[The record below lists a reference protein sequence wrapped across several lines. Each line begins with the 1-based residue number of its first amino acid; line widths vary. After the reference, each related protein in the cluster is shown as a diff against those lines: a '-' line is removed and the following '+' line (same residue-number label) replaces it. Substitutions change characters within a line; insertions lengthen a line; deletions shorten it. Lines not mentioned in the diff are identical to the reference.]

1 MNKNR
6 MHMIPQVVIDCAENF
21 VAAKNPN
28 SRTAYE
34 TRLIAIKEYCDFM
47 LKQNVQISV
56 SENYNKRNR
65 K

>member
-21 VAAKNPN
+21 VSTKNEN
-28 SRTAYE
+28 SRVAYE

-47 LKQNVQISV
+47 LKQRAGVTDTFSNT
-56 SENYNKRNR
+56 KRSR

>member
-6 MHMIPQVVIDCAENF
+6 MHMIPQVIIDCAENF
-21 VAAKNPN
+21 VNTKNEN
-28 SRTAYE
+28 SRVAYE

-47 LKQNVQISV
+47 LKQRSSITDTFG
-56 SENYNKRNR
+56 NKRSR